1 MHMLFVLAIAVTL
14 VAWLPGAAWLHS
26 WGRWL
31 SPLGTAPAV
40 LLFSMFWLL
49 ATGLL
54 LLAYMLIART
64 TPGTGVLVT
73 TQLLLGIPALTPG
86 ILRIYRHKPYLP
98 LIKKVGNL
106 LGKQVGDSHGDG

>member
-1 MHMLFVLAIAVTL
+1 MHILLVLALAVVL

-54 LLAYMLIART
+54 LLAYMLIIRT
-64 TPGTGVLVT
+64 TPGPVVLVT
-73 TQLLLGIPALTPG
+73 IQLLLGIPALTPG
-86 ILRIYRHKPYLP
+86 VLRIYREKPYLP
-98 LIKKVGNL
+98 LMKKVGSL
-106 LGKQVGDSHGDG
+106 LSKQVGDSHGDG